1 MHAIIQ
7 TVIILKSKLCASYV

>member
-7 TVIILKSKLCASYV
+7 TQKWI